1 MLSIE
6 LLDSK
11 KHDSPEE
18 RLRQRTTFK
27 CGVDSLDDY
36 IKTRASQELK
46 KRVSTPYVLTDLPE
60 RQVLGYYC
68 LSSYSI
74 ASIELDESTA
84 KKLPRYP
91 LLPAI
96 LLGRLAVD
104 SRYQGKGYGG
114 FLLLDAMKRCLELST
129 QLAAVAM
136 VVEAIGQGAVSFY
149 KDYGFIEFPDDPM
162 KLYISIVECEKLG
175 L

>member
-1 MLSIE
+1 MSLSID

-11 KHDSPEE
+11 KHNRS
-18 RLRQRTTFK
+18 TFQ
-27 CGVDSLDDY
+27 CGDDSLDDY

-46 KRVSTPYVLTDLPE
+46 KRISTPFVLTDSPD

-68 LSSYSI
+68 ISSYSI
-74 ASIELDESTA
+74 AMVEIDASTA

-96 LLGRLAVD
+96 LIGRLAVD
-104 SRYQGKGYGG
+104 SRQQGKLYGKR
-114 FLLLDAMKRCLELST
+114 LLLNALKRSFDSSKQVATIAVVVDAKNDN
-129 QLAAVAM
+129 
-136 VVEAIGQGAVSFY
+136 AVSFY
-149 KDYGFIEFPDDPM
+149 RRYGFTEFQTDPL
-162 KLYISIVECEKLG
+162 KLYILMESIEKLG

>member
-1 MLSIE
+1 MSLSID

-11 KHDSPEE
+11 KHD
-18 RLRQRTTFK
+18 RTLFN
-27 CGVDSLDDY
+27 CGDNSLDEY

-46 KRVSTPYVLTDLPE
+46 KRVSTPFVLTDSPD

-68 LSSYSI
+68 ISSYSI
-74 ASIELDESTA
+74 AMVEIEASTA

-104 SRYQGKGYGG
+104 SGHQGKLYGQR
-114 FLLLDAMKRCLELST
+114 LLLDALKRSCDISRQVAT
-129 QLAAVAM
+129 VAV
-136 VVEAIGQGAVSFY
+136 VVDAKGDEAVNFY
-149 KDYGFIEFPDDPM
+149 RRYGFTEFQTDPL
-162 KLYISIVECEKLG
+162 KLYLPMESIEKLN

>member
-1 MLSIE
+1 MSLRID

-11 KHDSPEE
+11 KHDRSS
-18 RLRQRTTFK
+18 FD
-27 CGVDSLDDY
+27 CGVNSLDDY
-36 IKTRASQELK
+36 IRTRASQELK
-46 KRVSTPYVLTDLPE
+46 KRVSTPYVLTDSPE

-74 ASIELDESTA
+74 ASAELEESTA

-104 SRYQGKGYGG
+104 SGYQGKGYGG
-114 FLLLDAMKRCLELST
+114 FLLLDAMKRCLQLST

-136 VVEAIGQGAVSFY
+136 VVDVISQGAANFY

-162 KLYISIVECEKLG
+162 KLYISMVEIEKLG